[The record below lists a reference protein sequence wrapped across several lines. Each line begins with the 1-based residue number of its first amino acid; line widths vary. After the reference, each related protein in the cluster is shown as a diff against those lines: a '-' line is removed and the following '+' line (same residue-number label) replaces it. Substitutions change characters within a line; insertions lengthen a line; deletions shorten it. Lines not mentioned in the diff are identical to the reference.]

1 MAQLTYNTM
10 RFGTDN
16 FKVVEDSTTALLIYK
31 EPVERQ
37 TFTHLDKFIIDA
49 KEPAG
54 TEIRI
59 AFYNPKTGNIF
70 TLRTFRG
77 QLSMLWMSYDSVG
90 STYNI
95 DNVTADVILENGHT
109 VNELLSYNNIK
120 LEAYHDEIKSNM
132 VPIIA
137 LKKTGANRPKIKMAV
152 QFSNVENRNDHE
164 GTRAHT
170 FDVPTKIVDIN
181 DESELTGNASATVT
195 AAYKTTA
202 DGEYSNF
209 EALRGLIGKTVYGVK
224 LHYNLHVGTIDGDD
238 KAKAKVTALLTED
251 TECPVF
257 GEYADLYSITKNFYL
272 PLKYCVVV
280 VKHAELNG
288 ARIEAYANLAPPP
301 YTWNNRQIGT
311 GTGSSQT
318 ITLPTTK
325 YIDVKSLKV
334 YVNGT
339 AIADYVCNVEDNT
352 ITLTAANGAT
362 ITAYYNYN
370 YKPEDWIKLT
380 ADDTQHDISDGKY
393 VTRYWSKITKS
404 NICCSAIKLRLYRT
418 EPGETKS
425 ITIPV
430 TPTGE
435 EQTYRIPVSDI
446 ELIEFAVKDNSSN
459 HLVYSYAGRALND
472 YINPEIEM
480 RFKSSTSTLVFTVP
494 AGNYTL
500 SAEYRKK
507 GFVPKIY
514 SWTAGWCV

>member
-59 AFYNPKTGNIF
+59 AFYNPETGNIF
-70 TLRTFRG
+70 TLRTLLG
-77 QLSMLWMSYDSVG
+77 QLALLWMSYDSVG

-95 DNVTADVILENGHT
+95 NNVTADVILENGHT

-120 LEAYHDEIKSNM
+120 LHSFQKEIKSNM

-152 QFSNVENRNDHE
+152 QFSNVEKRNDHE

-257 GEYADLYSITKNFYL
+257 GEYADLYSITKNF
-272 PLKYCVVV
+272 
-280 VKHAELNG
+280 
-288 ARIEAYANLAPPP
+288 
-301 YTWNNRQIGT
+301 
-311 GTGSSQT
+311 
-318 ITLPTTK
+318 
-325 YIDVKSLKV
+325 
-334 YVNGT
+334 
-339 AIADYVCNVEDNT
+339 
-352 ITLTAANGAT
+352 
-362 ITAYYNYN
+362 
-370 YKPEDWIKLT
+370 
-380 ADDTQHDISDGKY
+380 
-393 VTRYWSKITKS
+393 
-404 NICCSAIKLRLYRT
+404 
-418 EPGETKS
+418 
-425 ITIPV
+425 
-430 TPTGE
+430 
-435 EQTYRIPVSDI
+435 
-446 ELIEFAVKDNSSN
+446 
-459 HLVYSYAGRALND
+459 
-472 YINPEIEM
+472 
-480 RFKSSTSTLVFTVP
+480 
-494 AGNYTL
+494 
-500 SAEYRKK
+500 
-507 GFVPKIY
+507 
-514 SWTAGWCV
+514 